1 MLLKNAH
8 VDFME
13 SINEFGDNYNY
24 CICLSFNK
32 MMQVFFL
39 EK

>member
-32 MMQVFFL
+32 NDASFFP
-39 EK
+39 